1 MLINSRYSF
10 NAFAFYSL
18 LLGLWLGLFIC
29 VSIQAVVFLILIFK
43 LNWKKVTHKVG
54 CSYCTSNHY
63 KPDLSKK
70 HRGQECKGENFV
82 FVSLGGN
89 IVS

>member
-63 KPDLSKK
+63 KPDIPKSIED
-70 HRGQECKGENFV
+70 RNVKGRILF

-89 IVS
+89 LVS